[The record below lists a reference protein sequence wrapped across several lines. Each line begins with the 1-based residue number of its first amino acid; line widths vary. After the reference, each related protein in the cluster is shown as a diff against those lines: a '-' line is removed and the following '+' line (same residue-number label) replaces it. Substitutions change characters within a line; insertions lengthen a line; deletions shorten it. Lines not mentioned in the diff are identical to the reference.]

1 VSKEQLYENKAA
13 CGIAQVY
20 GNQLRV
26 RFRRRVSV
34 NEQRP
39 AAMAASWKS
48 PPARAAKA
56 FAVVGNI
63 ARAAF
68 RLGAIQAGRFKI
80 IREVLDV

>member
-1 VSKEQLYENKAA
+1 
-13 CGIAQVY
+13 
-20 GNQLRV
+20 
-26 RFRRRVSV
+26 
-34 NEQRP
+34 
-39 AAMAASWKS
+39 MAASWKS